1 MSYESRLLEMRRKLV
16 KKKKVESV
24 EKSKPVAIPAPPY
37 EQNWLRAGLQ
47 KVENEHGIVYLKEK
61 RYALDAM
68 HGNRTFRSLFQA
80 LEQWEHVEED
90 HPLKSGAQERL
101 VFFDTETTGLAGAG
115 AYIFLHGLFEREEEH
130 LVLRQYVL
138 PSPDH
143 EAAFLYASRFYERGV
158 TLVTYNGKSFDV
170 PMVESRWTLHRQQL
184 PPLQKQ
190 KQIDLLHAARRIWKD
205 EQTSFSLVQ
214 MEETILNFFREDDIP
229 GHLAPIIYEDAVRS
243 GEPQA
248 LMDILRHNE
257 WDLLSLVTFYGE
269 AVETVLRQ
277 KETSSTVEVNVAK
290 WLNDLKLFGQ
300 SRQQFEQIV
309 DTYGAET
316 PTAHYYLGKLLK
328 KEGRP
333 LEAFVFFE
341 QSTHV
346 RNRIGIEATIQCAM
360 IAEHHKK
367 EYVLAL
373 RYTTKAYEQLMSDE
387 TEITQ
392 RFRENTAQQLH
403 ARKARLMKKIKRQ
416 QSEKSDG

>member
-24 EKSKPVAIPAPPY
+24 EKLKPVAIPAPPY

-61 RYALDAM
+61 RYNLDAM

-80 LEQWEHVEED
+80 LEQWEHVEDE
-90 HPLKSGAQERL
+90 HPLKSNAQERL

-115 AYIFLHGLFEREEEH
+115 AYIFLLGLLEKEEEH
-130 LVLRQYVL
+130 LVLRQYIL

-143 EAAFLYASRFYERGV
+143 EAAFLYASRFDERGI

-205 EQTSFSLVQ
+205 EQTSFSLVR
-214 MEETILNFFREDDIP
+214 MEETILDFFREDDIP
-229 GHLAPIIYEDAVRS
+229 GHLAPIIYEDAVKS

-341 QSTHV
+341 RSTHV

-360 IAEHHKK
+360 IAEHQKK

-387 TEITQ
+387 AEITQ

-403 ARKARLMKKIKRQ
+403 ARKARLMKKITRQ

>member
-24 EKSKPVAIPAPPY
+24 EKLKPVAIPAPPY

-61 RYALDAM
+61 RYNLDAM

-80 LEQWEHVEED
+80 LEQWEHVEDE
-90 HPLKSGAQERL
+90 HPLKSSAQERL

-115 AYIFLHGLFEREEEH
+115 AYIFLLGLLEKEEEH

-143 EAAFLYASRFYERGV
+143 EAAFLYASRFYERGI

-205 EQTSFSLVQ
+205 EQTSFSLVR
-214 MEETILNFFREDDIP
+214 MEETMLDFFREDDIP
-229 GHLAPIIYEDAVRS
+229 GHLAPIIYEDAVKS

-341 QSTHV
+341 RSTHV

-360 IAEHHKK
+360 IAEHQKK

-387 TEITQ
+387 VEITQ

-403 ARKARLMKKIKRQ
+403 ARKARLMKKITRQ

>member
-1 MSYESRLLEMRRKLV
+1 
-16 KKKKVESV
+16 
-24 EKSKPVAIPAPPY
+24 
-37 EQNWLRAGLQ
+37 
-47 KVENEHGIVYLKEK
+47 
-61 RYALDAM
+61 
-68 HGNRTFRSLFQA
+68 
-80 LEQWEHVEED
+80 QWEHVEEE
-90 HPLKSGAQERL
+90 HPLKSSAQERL

-115 AYIFLHGLFEREEEH
+115 AYIFLLGLLEKEEEH

-143 EAAFLYASRFYERGV
+143 EAAFLYASRFYERGI

-205 EQTSFSLVQ
+205 EQTSFSLVR
-214 MEETILNFFREDDIP
+214 MEETMLDFFREDDIP
-229 GHLAPIIYEDAVRS
+229 GHLAPIIYEDAVKS

-341 QSTHV
+341 RSTHV

-360 IAEHHKK
+360 IAEHQKK

-387 TEITQ
+387 AEITQ

-403 ARKARLMKKIKRQ
+403 ARKARLMKKITRQ

>member
-16 KKKKVESV
+16 KKKKVQSV

-47 KVENEHGIVYLKEK
+47 KVENEYGIVYLKEK
-61 RYALDAM
+61 RYNLDAM

-80 LEQWEHVEED
+80 LEQWAYVEDD
-90 HPLKSGAQERL
+90 HPLKSDVKERL
-101 VFFDTETTGLAGAG
+101 VFFDTETTGLSGAG
-115 AYIFLHGLFEREEEH
+115 AYIFLLGFLEKEEDD
-130 LVLRQYVL
+130 LVLSQYVL

-143 EAAFLYASRFYERGV
+143 EAAFLYASSFYERDL

-170 PMVESRWTLHRQQL
+170 PMVESRWTLHRKQL
-184 PPLQKQ
+184 PRLQKH
-190 KQIDLLHAARRIWKD
+190 KHIDLLHAARRIWKD
-205 EQTSFSLVQ
+205 EQASFSLVR
-214 MEETILNFFREDDIP
+214 MEETILDFFREGDIP
-229 GHLAPIIYEDAVRS
+229 GHLAPIIYEDAVKS
-243 GEPQA
+243 GNPQA

-269 AVETVLRQ
+269 AVDTVLRQ
-277 KETSSTVEVNVAK
+277 KKTTSTVEVNVAK

-333 LEAFVFFE
+333 LEAFDFFE
-341 QSTHV
+341 RSIHLP
-346 RNRIGIEATIQCAM
+346 NRIGVEASIQCAM
-360 IAEHHKK
+360 IAEHQKR

-373 RYTTKAYEQLMSDE
+373 RYTTKAYERLMAKE

-403 ARKARLMKKIKRQ
+403 ARKARIIKKLAHEQRD
-416 QSEKSDG
+416 KSSD